1 MNDLEI
7 FDIYENANKEKS
19 QKFVDEVDSSLRIK
33 IDTKREIYFGMFSGA
48 LISILGLYLLCLDVK
63 KIVVTQQGSY
73 KRGIL
78 GYIQRYALY
87 GVYLGVMAKFFGL
100 SMIIC
105 SGLGLL
111 SVKVNIL
118 LMALSDK
125 IIKVRDKNLK

>member
-1 MNDLEI
+1 MDKIKSLFKRTGI
-7 FDIYENANKEKS
+7 TALIILIYGIIIGSKE
-19 QKFVDEVDSSLRIK
+19 V
-33 IDTKREIYFGMFSGA
+33 YFGMFSGA
-48 LISILGLYLLCLDVK
+48 LVSILGLYLLCLDVK
-63 KIVVTQQGSY
+63 KIIATQQCSY

-78 GYIQRYALY
+78 GYLQRYALY

-111 SVKVNIL
+111 NVKANIL

-125 IIKVRDKNLK
+125 VIKIRDKNLK

>member
-1 MNDLEI
+1 MEKVKSLFKRTGITALII
-7 FDIYENANKEKS
+7 FIYGIVTGS
-19 QKFVDEVDSSLRIK
+19 
-33 IDTKREIYFGMFSGA
+33 REIYFGMFSGA

>member
-1 MNDLEI
+1 MIIL
-7 FDIYENANKEKS
+7 IYGIIIGSKE
-19 QKFVDEVDSSLRIK
+19 V
-33 IDTKREIYFGMFSGA
+33 YFGMFSGA
-48 LISILGLYLLCLDVK
+48 LVSILGLYLLCLDVK
-63 KIVVTQQGSY
+63 KIVATQQGSY

-78 GYIQRYALY
+78 GYLQRYALY

-111 SVKVNIL
+111 NVKANIL

-125 IIKVRDKNLK
+125 VIKIRDKNLK

>member
-1 MNDLEI
+1 MDKVKSLFKRTGVTALI
-7 FDIYENANKEKS
+7 ILAYGIVIGSKE
-19 QKFVDEVDSSLRIK
+19 VYL
-33 IDTKREIYFGMFSGA
+33 GMFSGA
-48 LISILGLYLLCLDVK
+48 VVSILGLYLLCLDVK
-63 KIVVTQQGSY
+63 KIVATQQGSY

-78 GYIQRYALY
+78 GYLQRYVLY

-111 SVKVNIL
+111 NVKANIL

-125 IIKVRDKNLK
+125 ILKVRDKNLK